1 MAYTY
6 RIVRSKRK
14 TISIEITPECQVIVR
29 APKWVSK
36 AEIQEFVISKD
47 SWIEEQLQAM
57 AKSRASLTRYR
68 DDMGVLTE
76 QELKGLTEEAKR
88 DFKERVD
95 YWWPKVFAEEK
106 KEPEQLSFFEV
117 LGIFTL
123 ETKGKEDGPRL
134 NRITIRHQKTRWGS
148 CSREG
153 NLNFNCLLM
162 LAPEEV
168 RDYIVVHE
176 LCHLLHMDHS
186 PEFWSEV
193 ERVIPKYKQANNWLK
208 KNGSLLMARLP

>member
-6 RIVRSKRK
+6 RIIRGKRK

-47 SWIEEQLQAM
+47 SWIEEQLQTM

-106 KEPEQLSFFEV
+106 KEPEQLSFFGV
-117 LGIFTL
+117 LGIFTP